1 MLVTLSFPPR
11 PALEFVEDAD
21 LWELMH
27 GLPAL
32 AERLLQKRCKLVR
45 SAEGDHVYR
54 RKLPGGI
61 LLQDLVMYQRQV
73 FEDRYR
79 SGTPGHGK
87 ATWFF
92 VTAGSGAVV
101 RSEF

>member
-73 FEDRYR
+73 FEDRGDGPLCLIRRCELRRATTPCGVPFR
-79 SGTPGHGK
+79 SI
-87 ATWFF
+87 A
-92 VTAGSGAVV
+92 
-101 RSEF
+101 